1 MMTMLNAISLRI
13 SLIFTILTA
22 LILLMMGMVIHQ
34 LVMHH
39 FEEQDRMLLEGKLEL
54 IENILQQNPRHE
66 PAVLQQLIDALV
78 GHPGLIVQVER
89 PIGTLL
95 LTTVP
100 APVPDSPRT
109 WTREKPLA
117 VWTIDQQQY
126 RGMTLTHAATSTVSS
141 HRIVVGIQTAH
152 HTDFLS
158 QFRQELFWIGSVG
171 TFSLMLL
178 GWLAARRGLRP
189 AQSMARVAEGISA
202 QHLDQRLDLKRA
214 PTELRPLA
222 IAFNDMLDRLE
233 DALARL
239 SDFSSDLAHELRTPI
254 NNLMTQTQVCL
265 SKQRDNDTYKEV
277 LFSNL
282 EEYERLARMTADMLF
297 LAKADHGLVPAG
309 LQRVSLSHE
318 ITALCEFYE
327 ALAAD
332 KDIRLVQSGEA
343 VIQGNQLMLRRAF
356 SNLISNA
363 IRYGQAG
370 SVISIA
376 VSQSEGFASMVIENE
391 APSIPPE
398 QLSRLFDRFYRTDSS
413 RKRVDE
419 GAGLGLAITK
429 SIVQAHHG
437 QIQVFSAHGKVSFQ
451 IHFQHTRSV
460 S

>member
-1 MMTMLNAISLRI
+1 MMKMLNAISLRI
-13 SLIFTILTA
+13 SLIFTFFTA
-22 LILLMMGMVIHQ
+22 LILLIMGMVIHQ

-54 IENILQQNPRHE
+54 IENILQQNARNE
-66 PAVLQQLIDALV
+66 PTVLQQLNDALV
-78 GHPGLIVQVER
+78 GHPGLMVQIER
-89 PIGTLL
+89 PVGVPL
-95 LTTVP
+95 LTTI
-100 APVPDSPRT
+100 AAHVPDFPKG
-109 WTREKPLA
+109 WTPHTPLA
-117 VWTIDQQQY
+117 EWTINQQHY
-126 RGMTLTHAATSTVSS
+126 RGMTLTHAAKGIFDSD
-141 HRIVVGIQTAH
+141 RIVVGIQTAH

-158 QFRQELFWIGSVG
+158 QFRQELLWIGSLG

-189 AQSMARVAEGISA
+189 AQSMAQVAEGISA
-202 QHLDQRLDLKRA
+202 QHLDKRLDLERA

-233 DALARL
+233 NALARL

-265 SKQRDNDTYKEV
+265 SKPRDNETYKEV

-297 LAKADHGLVPAG
+297 LAKADHGLVLTD
-309 LQRVSLSHE
+309 LQQVNLSHE
-318 ITALCEFYE
+318 ITALFEFYE
-327 ALAAD
+327 ALATD
-332 KDIRLVQSGEA
+332 KDIYLVQSGEA
-343 VIQGNQLMLRRAF
+343 FIQGDQLMLRRAF

-370 SVISIA
+370 SV
-376 VSQSEGFASMVIENE
+376 VSVTITQRDDVERLVIENE
-391 APSIPPE
+391 AALIPAE
-398 QLSRLFDRFYRTDSS
+398 QISRLFDRFYRTDSS
-413 RKRVDE
+413 RRRTDE

-437 QIQVFSAHGKVSFQ
+437 QIQAFSADGKVSFSIQ
-451 IHFQHTRSV
+451 FPHGHQTS
-460 S
+460 